1 MAGRREVGRSPD
13 LGTTPVQT
21 FGIIADPYRSADGDR
36 KVQPTLSYLICCA
49 ERTGSTLLGNALIG
63 TGIAGRPRSYFNRV
77 AHYNPRMQR
86 ILGNAKDDD
95 GYLDR
100 VIAAATTPN
109 GVFSAK
115 VHWEHFLNLV
125 AKTERSPLACQGTVP
140 VSMPERLRGHFPDL
154 RYIWL
159 VRRNAVARAISHYR
173 VKKTNRWQLDSRWV
187 TDDTGGEGEP
197 GFDFDEIAAF
207 VRIGEAEDVRWQ
219 QYFQEHNI
227 SPLEL
232 IYEEMV
238 QDLEGAVRRVLGF
251 LGICAENVNMP
262 PPTLRRQADDQSR
275 EWEARFRRICAD
287 ESE

>member
-1 MAGRREVGRSPD
+1 LARERNQK
-13 LGTTPVQT
+13 L
-21 FGIIADPYRSADGDR
+21 
-36 KVQPTLSYLICCA
+36 QPSLSYLICCS

-95 GYLDR
+95 RYLDR
-100 VIAAATTPN
+100 VVVAATTPN
-109 GVFSAK
+109 GVFGAK
-115 VHWEHFLNLV
+115 VHWEHFLNLIDK
-125 AKTERSPLACQGTVP
+125 AERNLQAPDATVP
-140 VSMPERLRGHFPDL
+140 ASVPERLRGHFPDL

-159 VRRNAVARAISHYR
+159 IRRNAVARAISHYR

-197 GFDFDEIAAF
+197 GFDFDEIEAF
-207 VRIGEAEDVRWQ
+207 VRIGEAEDAHWRNF
-219 QYFQEHNI
+219 FQKHNI

-232 IYEEMV
+232 IYEEMI
-238 QDLEGAVRRVLGF
+238 QDLEGTIRRVLGF
-251 LGICAENVNMP
+251 LGISGENVNMP
-262 PPTLRRQADDQSR
+262 APSLRKQADDRSR
-275 EWEARFRRICAD
+275 EWEARYRQIRAD